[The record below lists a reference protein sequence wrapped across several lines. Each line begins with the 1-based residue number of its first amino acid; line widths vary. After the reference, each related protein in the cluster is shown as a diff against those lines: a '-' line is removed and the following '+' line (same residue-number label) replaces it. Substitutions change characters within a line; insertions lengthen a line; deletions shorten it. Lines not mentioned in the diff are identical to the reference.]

1 MPPEPIEPVE
11 PDPNPEPDPEPEP
24 EPEPAKRG
32 APKEDLDPVQELLR
46 ANRAEIARLKR
57 SNQRLKKRASVPE
70 PKKPIAEPSPK
81 RDTSSIFDVLLG
93 RKGT

>member
-1 MPPEPIEPVE
+1 MPPEEPIEPVE
-11 PDPNPEPDPEPEP
+11 PDAEPDAEPES
-24 EPEPAKRG
+24 ERKPAKRG

-57 SNQRLKKRASVPE
+57 SNQRLKKRASAPE
-70 PKKPIAEPSPK
+70 PKKPIAQPSPK